1 MQEQVSNKEFKI
13 NGDKAAFE
21 NIIPIIINHT
31 DGEEKI
37 ILSERLLI
45 PNTVQ
50 YEGKDRRGRLDD

>member
-1 MQEQVSNKEFKI
+1 METKLLLKICNK
-13 NGDKAAFE
+13 
-21 NIIPIIINHT
+21 PIIINHT
-31 DGEEKI
+31 DGEQQI